1 MFAHAAA
8 SVAGHVTV
16 PAAASSRAPRS
27 RASSS
32 GATSRPARQTR
43 RAGTAVTALDLNV
56 VELAQVAVDDDLIPN
71 LAIAASLVSAGGPG
85 SPSARHRVSRASA
98 VRRRVLAGG
107 ERIR

>member
-8 SVAGHVTV
+8 SVSGHVTV

-32 GATSRPARQTR
+32 GAACRPPRQMR
-43 RAGTAVTALDLNV
+43 RAGTAVSALDLNV

-85 SPSARHRVSRASA
+85 RHRPVVASRAHPRCDA
-98 VRRRVLAGG
+98 AFWRR
-107 ERIR
+107 